1 MPRYADTLLSDGE
14 RIALRS
20 RQHWFATIVDGRV
33 PWAIFLASIILIIL
47 RLQLTGNEAL
57 EQGLGII
64 ILALLLVSLAWLGKH
79 YWSWYAQDYIVTNR
93 RVLKVE
99 GILNKRS
106 ADSSLEKINDAV
118 LEQNLAGRI
127 FGYGDLDIMTASEES
142 VDRYRMLDQA
152 PRFKK
157 VMLDQKH
164 LLEIDLVRMPSPPMR
179 APATSAPAT
188 SAPATSAPAANVRTM
203 SPDEVTKALGD
214 LATLRDRG
222 AITAEEFDAKKQELL
237 GRL

>member
-1 MPRYADTLLSDGE
+1 MSRYADSLLSDGE

-20 RQHWFATIVDGRV
+20 RQHWLATVIDGRLA
-33 PWAIFLASIILIIL
+33 WATLIAAGALIVL
-47 RLQLTGNEAL
+47 RLQMSGDGVGK
-57 EQGLGII
+57 QVLGYV
-64 ILALLLVSLAWLGKH
+64 ILAVLVVAIGMLAKL
-79 YWSWYAQDYIVTNR
+79 YWSWYAEDYIVTNR

-118 LEQNLAGRI
+118 LEQNLFGRI
-127 FGYGDLDIMTASEES
+127 FGYGDLDILTAAETS

-164 LLEIDLVRMPSPPMR
+164 RLEAELVRLPSPPMR
-179 APATSAPAT
+179 SAGQPT
-188 SAPATSAPAANVRTM
+188 RTM
-203 SPDEVTKALGD
+203 SADDVMRAIGD
-214 LATLRDRG
+214 LASLRDRG
-222 AITAEEFDAKKQELL
+222 AITAEEYESKKQDLL

>member
-33 PWAIFLASIILIIL
+33 PWAIFVASIILIIL

-142 VDRYRMLDQA
+142 VDRYRMLNQA

-179 APATSAPAT
+179 TPAPNTPASAP
-188 SAPATSAPAANVRTM
+188 PAGGRTM